1 MVADVYGWASG
12 IIISS
17 HFALLVAQR
26 ISAASAWHGIT
37 YRYLLQIIDVCQS
50 AINIGQWLDQLV
62 RTTNFVL
69 YAIRI
74 VILSSL
80 KWIRDRETIQYL
92 PCILH

>member
-37 YRYLLQIIDVCQS
+37 YLLQIIDVCQS
-50 AINIGQWLDQLV
+50 AINIALWLGLLV
-62 RTTNFVL
+62 RTTNFSL
-69 YAIRI
+69 YAIRF
-74 VILSSL
+74 VCGLVYSYVLSSL
-80 KWIRDRETIQYL
+80 
-92 PCILH
+92 